1 VTALLVCDQPRFL
14 GAQLEL
20 GRFEAEGPL
29 LVLVGSWAPLFQLL
43 SGKLRLLGGS
53 ITLAGQSAEGAVASG
68 HAGLLLRDAPFPG
81 SWLLEDVLRHS
92 GALLGWPG
100 RAAARRAREV
110 ASELGL
116 VPLLGRT
123 YGRLRPVERR
133 LTGLAVALL
142 GEPALLALEEPF
154 ADLEPSARTEL
165 AASLLKALRGRP
177 ALVSVAELPGS
188 VEQDGFVQS
197 SRELLFAG
205 ERGLVAR
212 GSYAELAAGSGHY
225 RLVVLRHAD
234 ELCAR
239 LGPAGYQLLP
249 RRAADGLGLLLS
261 DLGSRGTG
269 PLLEAALAV
278 DAPIVELSPITL
290 RPAPPA
296 VSVAQRVGD

>member
-1 VTALLVCDQPRFL
+1 MTALLACDRPRFL
-14 GAQLEL
+14 GAPLEL
-20 GRFEAEGPL
+20 GQFEAEGPL
-29 LVLVGSWAPLFQLL
+29 LVLVGGWAPLFQLL
-43 SGKLRLLGGS
+43 AGKLRLLGGG

-68 HAGLLLRDAPFPG
+68 HAGLLLGDAPFPAT
-81 SWLLEDVLRHS
+81 WLLQDVLRQS
-92 GALLGWPG
+92 AALLGLPG
-100 RAAARRAREV
+100 RAAAQRTREV
-110 ASELGL
+110 AGELGL
-116 VPLLGRT
+116 SPLLGRA
-123 YGRLRPVERR
+123 YGRLRPLERR

-154 ADLEPSARTEL
+154 AGLEPSARAEL
-165 AASLLKALRGRP
+165 APLLLKVLRGRP

-188 VEQDGFVQS
+188 IEQDGFVQAS
-197 SRELLFAG
+197 SELLFAG

-212 GSYAELAAGSGHY
+212 GGYAELAAGADHY

-239 LGPAGYQLLP
+239 LGEAGYQVLP

-278 DAPIVELSPITL
+278 DAPIVELGPVTL
-290 RPAPPA
+290 RPALPA
-296 VSVAQRVGD
+296 AQGLGG